1 MKKHTTNNILLFLF
15 VSVLYGCG
23 AEDNNTAS
31 NQEVE
36 TASPN
41 TETLYQAVDAIRT
54 GPLSETFYLDLSN
67 NISSNDG
74 SEVSV
79 IHVASMSSD
88 SFCDPISADDKG
100 FTIDASSANVC
111 EYRYRVGAKSSKS
124 ITPMAM
130 AETEESASTS
140 TATARAAVGET
151 VTMLAP
157 LSSVTSEGIA
167 ISIDVSNGGAIDTG
181 VYTLSSDVTMP
192 YGAHSGSSAITSPST
207 NEITYTPGP
216 GFLGVERISYS
227 YSDGINILTGDIDV
241 SVSTSSNN
249 APTSGNFQY
258 QDSVTGSTIVGNG
271 ALIAIDVSSFVSDTD
286 GDVVTLQEVSSYDS
300 TVSVTSDSTFE
311 FSSTVSGV
319 HYVTYVVSDGKG
331 GYSSAVVS
339 VTVEPQPSSVRDW
352 QDITY
357 NDTANA
363 TNVTITAPMS
373 KAEADYVNQPYSDTL
388 IGDGVNSPAFSE
400 ITLHSFDE
408 AMDVCKA
415 MGGRLPTQGELEQ
428 SIQLFRSNNWPTDDS
443 YWVGSRT
450 EQAINLTGAD
460 QGWSIYI
467 SPTNVV
473 TVSQELRATPNL
485 VTCMLYDSPDVRR
498 YSIDQGSSQLIGD
511 KTRYRFRILTP
522 DLQPAHYAKNVFVTA
537 GIEKNGYFK
546 QEYYD
551 TDEFGWVDADYTD
564 LSFENN
570 VGVVSVYDIVKEQL
584 ISIDSEADVLSV
596 KDAGSWNRTI
606 TEGSGIPAVDA
617 NFGLPVTFA
626 GKKLTSVYNVGSYT
640 GSTLIG
646 RYYSYQNVG
655 AGNGKYSFYLQQVG
669 DTPTSTWGQEIW
681 RPGGPAS
688 KNFEVV
694 IDIYEKE
701 LNIFIDS
708 NTPKYTV
715 SNIDLQGDRYV
726 WFEVKNN
733 RFKLYTS
740 LVAEKPESSLFD
752 FEMDWGM
759 IDPNAEYWIG
769 FGGRSYYAAETYI
782 NEASFRAEQ

>member
-1 MKKHTTNNILLFLF
+1 MNKQSHSLLLI
-15 VSVLYGCG
+15 SAVLNGCG
-23 AEDNNTAS
+23 GESSSDTNDRETSNTNTNTQTVYLAS
-31 NQEVE
+31 
-36 TASPN
+36 
-41 TETLYQAVDAIRT
+41 DAFRT
-54 GPLSETFYLDLSN
+54 GELSQELYLDLSN
-67 NISSNDG
+67 NIGSNDG
-74 SEVSV
+74 SD
-79 IHVASMSSD
+79 VAIVNVTSMSAD
-88 SFCDPISADDKG
+88 SSCEPLYINDVG
-100 FTIDASSANVC
+100 FAIDATSANVC
-111 EYRYRVGAKSSKS
+111 EYQYTVGAKSSRS
-124 ITPMAM
+124 ITPTAM
-130 AETEESASTS
+130 AESEESVSTS
-140 TATARAAVGET
+140 TSTSTARAAVGET

-167 ISIDVSNGGAIDTG
+167 IPIDVSNGGAIDTG
-181 VYTLSSDVTMP
+181 VYTLSSEVGLP
-192 YGAHSGSSAITSPST
+192 YSAQSGSSAIASPST
-207 NEITYTPGP
+207 NKITYTPGP
-216 GFLGVERISYS
+216 GFLGVERISYN
-227 YSDGINILTGDIDV
+227 YSDGTNILTGDIDV

-249 APTSGNFQY
+249 APISDNFQY

-271 ALIAIDVSSFVSDTD
+271 TLIAIDVSSFVSDAD
-286 GDVVTLQEVSSYDS
+286 GDVVTVKEVSSYDS

-311 FSSTVSGV
+311 FSSTVSGL

-339 VTVEPQPSSVRDW
+339 VTVEPQPSLVRDW

-373 KAEADYVNQPYSDTL
+373 KAEADYVNLPYSDTL

-450 EQAINLTGAD
+450 DQAINLTGAD
-460 QGWSIYI
+460 QGWSIDI
-467 SPTNVV
+467 SPESVV
-473 TVSQELRATPNL
+473 TVSQELRANPNL

-498 YSIDQGSSQLIGD
+498 YSIEQGSSIVKGD
-511 KTRYRFRILTP
+511 HTRYRFRVLTP
-522 DLQPAHYAKNVFVTA
+522 DLQPAHYGKNIFVTA

-564 LSFENN
+564 LSFEDN
-570 VGVVSVYDIVKEQL
+570 VGVVSVYDVVKEQL
-584 ISIDSEADVLSV
+584 ISIDSEAYVLNV

-606 TEGSGIPAVDA
+606 TEGSGLPAVDA
-617 NFGLPVTFA
+617 NFGLPVTFQ
-626 GKKLTSVYNVGSYT
+626 GKKLTSVYNVQSYT

-655 AGNGKYSFYLQQVG
+655 LGNGKYSFYLQQVG
-669 DTPTSTWGQEIW
+669 DTPTSTWGEKLW
-681 RPGGPAS
+681 RPGGPTS

-694 IDIYEKE
+694 VDIFENE
-701 LNIFIDS
+701 VNIFIDS

-715 SNIDLQGDRYV
+715 TNIDLKGDRYV

-740 LVAEKPESSLFD
+740 LLSEKPETPLFD
-752 FEMDWGM
+752 FEMDWGL
-759 IDPNAEYWIG
+759 IDPNSEYWIG
-769 FGGRSYYAAETYI
+769 FGGRVYYESETYI
-782 NEASFRAEQ
+782 NEASFNAIQ

>member
-23 AEDNNTAS
+23 AEGNNTAN
-31 NQEVE
+31 NQELD

-54 GPLSETFYLDLSN
+54 GPLSETFYLDLSS

-88 SFCDPISADDKG
+88 SFCAPISVDDKG
-100 FTIDASSANVC
+100 FTIDATSANVC
-111 EYRYRVGAKSSKS
+111 EYRYSVGAKSTRS

-130 AETEESASTS
+130 AETEESAST
-140 TATARAAVGET
+140 ATARAAVGET
-151 VTMLAP
+151 VTILAP
-157 LSSVTSEGIA
+157 LSSATSEGIA
-167 ISIDVSNGGAIDTG
+167 IPIDVSNGGAIDTG

-192 YGAHSGSSAITSPST
+192 YGTDSGSSAVASPST
-207 NEITYTPGP
+207 NKITYTPGA

-227 YSDGINILTGDIDV
+227 YSDGTNILTGDIDV

-249 APTSGNFQY
+249 APTSSNFQF
-258 QDSVTGSTIVGNG
+258 QDSVTGSTLVENG
-271 ALIAIDVSSFVSDTD
+271 ALIAIDVSSFVSDAD
-286 GDVVTLQEVSSYDS
+286 EDAVTLQDVISYDA
-300 TVSVTSDSTFE
+300 TVSVTSDSTLE

-339 VTVEPQPSSVRDW
+339 VTIEPQPSMVRDW

-357 NDTANA
+357 NDTAN
-363 TNVTITAPMS
+363 TTDVTITAPMS
-373 KAEADYVNQPYSDTL
+373 KAEADYVRLPYSDTH
-388 IGDGVNSPAFSE
+388 IGDGVHSPAYSE

-408 AMDVCKA
+408 AMEICKS

-428 SIQLFRSNNWPTDDS
+428 SIQLFRSNNWPTDGS

-450 EQAINLTGAD
+450 DQGINLIGAD
-460 QGWSIYI
+460 QGWSIDI

-473 TVSQELRATPNL
+473 TVSQELRPNPNL
-485 VTCMLYDSPDVRR
+485 VTCMLYDSPEVRR
-498 YSIDQGSSQLIGD
+498 YSIDQTSLQVVDG
-511 KTRYRFRILTP
+511 KTPYRFQVLTP
-522 DLQPAHYAKNVFVTA
+522 DLQPAHYAKNVYVTA

-584 ISIDSEADVLSV
+584 ISIDSEADALSV
-596 KDAGSWNRTI
+596 KDAGSWNRRVTS
-606 TEGSGIPAVDA
+606 GSGMPAVDA
-617 NFGLPVTFA
+617 NFGLPITFK
-626 GKKLTSVYNVGSYT
+626 GIKLTSVYNVQSYT

-646 RYYSYQNVG
+646 HYYSYQNVG
-655 AGNGKYSFYLQQVG
+655 VGSGTYSFYLQQVG
-669 DTPTSTWGQEIW
+669 DTPASNWGKEVW

-694 IDIYEKE
+694 IDIFRKE
-701 LNIFIDS
+701 VNIFVDS
-708 NTPKYTV
+708 DTPKYTV
-715 SNIDLQGDRYV
+715 TDIDLQGDRYV

-740 LVAEKPESSLFD
+740 LVSEKPETALFD
-752 FEMDWGM
+752 FEMDWGS
-759 IDPNAEYWIG
+759 INPNSEYWIG
-769 FGGRSYYAAETYI
+769 FGGRAYDACETYI
-782 NEASFRAEQ
+782 NEASFRAEL